1 GRGRCGGGG
10 PPRPVGRGG
19 RRPGGGLRLRAPGV
33 VGRSLPKEQRH
44 RSNLGAPGG
53 AGGPPLPR
61 RGKLGCM
68 SDAAAASVPPA
79 TAADAADPAC
89 DVAHGR
95 AEAPA
100 DTRTLVA
107 VFTSPVA
114 RFLLG
119 YAR

>member
-1 GRGRCGGGG
+1 MGTFGSNPRFTGGSEAVRIMAFALASCLPAGSQRVAGG
-10 PPRPVGRGG
+10 SRAYQG
-19 RRPGGGLRLRAPGV
+19 RRSAELTTSATQRAPLRAGW
-33 VGRSLPKEQRH
+33 
-44 RSNLGAPGG
+44 
-53 AGGPPLPR
+53 PPLPR

-68 SDAAAASVPPA
+68 SDAAAAVSVPPA

-107 VFTSPVA
+107 VFTSP
-114 RFLLG
+114 
-119 YAR
+119 